1 MWELEKKFK
10 KLKEFASKF
19 ERVVLAFSGGVDSAT
34 LAALCKY
41 ETEVLAVTFKTQV
54 TPSRELNQ
62 ALKLAKEIG
71 LKHEVIELD
80 ILSPEFRRNPFER
93 CYLCKKKMI
102 EELLKIA
109 ERRGCD
115 AVFEGTNYSD
125 LEEYRPGYKAI
136 KEFEKVYSP
145 WVEFGFSK
153 DEIRRIAEKLNL
165 SVANS
170 PSLSCIATRIP
181 FGIEITEEVLK
192 MIDEAE
198 NFVIDL
204 CKVENVRVR
213 NVNSLAIIE
222 VPKGLEEKV
231 FEKRE
236 KIVEKFKEIGF
247 EAIFLDLEGYKS
259 GKATLW
265 NFLK

>member
-1 MWELEKKFK
+1 M
-10 KLKEFASKF
+10 
-19 ERVVLAFSGGVDSAT
+19 
-34 LAALCKY
+34 
-41 ETEVLAVTFKTQV
+41 
-54 TPSRELNQ
+54 
-62 ALKLAKEIG
+62 
-71 LKHEVIELD
+71 
-80 ILSPEFRRNPFER
+80 
-93 CYLCKKKMI
+93 
-102 EELLKIA
+102 A

-170 PSLSCIATRIP
+170 PSLSCLATRIP